1 MQGDDGYPNDQIL
14 LHEALAVLTFTN
26 DTRLMQNIPCAY
38 VWTPSDT
45 SNRQKIGSN
54 IYKFPYRPQKFVGCA
69 GGPGDLF
76 AVCGRLLSYAH
87 SFAQGLCAL
96 SRDEQTGAG
105 QKMCALT
112 GRKQTQEMCAI

>member
-76 AVCGRLLSYAH
+76 AVCGPLYHKPSQLAQQCVSSLVISARPYRLQADPRNVWYIEIYL
-87 SFAQGLCAL
+87 
-96 SRDEQTGAG
+96 
-105 QKMCALT
+105 
-112 GRKQTQEMCAI
+112 